1 MSQEN
6 IDQRLQE
13 KQNAIQRTKQ
23 RVNEEKA
30 KEEERT
36 RSRTDK
42 NW

>member
-6 IDQRLQE
+6 IDQILKAMQDAE
-13 KQNAIQRTKQ
+13 QSTQQ